1 MAKIDNMSNSNYN
14 YPEGMNRNQAE
25 HIDTSNNYVTSQ
37 YKNYFMEKK
46 SSISISD
53 RKTNIQLKSKDKNF
67 MSKRDLKS
75 DINLSSK
82 DKFKNKKENNL
93 TSSSILIYR
102 ENKFVSKCK
111 VLYKSKQKY
120 ISILLLISGLFLF
133 LLSVFDL
140 MKNVQNREGNYLL
153 FNLIIFILEMVIS
166 GLIILFHIIYY
177 FINISNNYITFL
189 IMIILILIFTLLYV
203 SIYIR
208 KKLGFIE
215 IILIMVDNLLLI
227 IINFVYL
234 FKNYSLIK
242 KKNKVQKNIEDI
254 MNFSIRNDKVG
265 DFHGNGSSKDKKIK
279 GVELVEE

>member
-1 MAKIDNMSNSNYN
+1 
-14 YPEGMNRNQAE
+14 
-25 HIDTSNNYVTSQ
+25 
-37 YKNYFMEKK
+37 
-46 SSISISD
+46 
-53 RKTNIQLKSKDKNF
+53 

-189 IMIILILIFTLLYV
+189 IMSILILIFTLLYV

>member
-189 IMIILILIFTLLYV
+189 IMSILILIFTLLYV

-242 KKNKVQKNIEDI
+242 KKNKVQKNIED
-254 MNFSIRNDKVG
+254 FSIRNDKVG